1 MAFSFHKVPNVQQ
14 LNRHLDVSWSPYPLP
29 LPVWRTWVY
38 PEPLPTGQTPH
49 SHFNAEP
56 RSSYLRS
63 VLVQNPQLVV
73 TGARGGG
80 RRTAGIPTDM
90 LSHSALHHCINPSP
104 PPPFPAEK
112 RVELQLHQCELV
124 VEPRWSQ
131 QNHIIR
137 KKQRHWSWAHRTLHQ
152 EIHPEIRSVQPWRG
166 SKHQ

>member
-1 MAFSFHKVPNVQQ
+1 MTDVTRNAGERTRFRHRLMAFSFHKVPNVQQ

-56 RSSYLRS
+56 RGSYLRS

-73 TGARGGG
+73 TGARG
-80 RRTAGIPTDM
+80 TAGIPTDM

-104 PPPFPAEK
+104 P
-112 RVELQLHQCELV
+112 QLHQCELV
-124 VEPRWSQ
+124 VEPR
-131 QNHIIR
+131 
-137 KKQRHWSWAHRTLHQ
+137 
-152 EIHPEIRSVQPWRG
+152 
-166 SKHQ
+166 